1 GFETIYGDQIMQ
13 AMRAITN
20 QIESDLATD
29 IYQNASRG
37 YGTAGDTPFASNFN
51 EVAQIRKILVDNG
64 MPTDDRMS
72 TIVMNSA
79 AGVNLRNLANLQS
92 VSDAGNDQLLR
103 QGTLLD
109 LQGMMIKESGQIK
122 THTAGTAASATTD
135 DTGYAIGSTTITL
148 ASAGTGTILAG
159 DLITFAGDT
168 NKYLVTSGDADV
180 SGGGTITLAAPGLRV
195 AIAASATA
203 ITVVKDATTLDYTAN
218 LGFHKSAIE
227 LGVRPMAVPPG
238 GDAASDMMTVQDPN
252 SGIIYQIAA
261 YKGYK
266 KAMFEVSAL
275 WGYKVWKPEFTSI
288 LVG

>member
-1 GFETIYGDQIMQ
+1 
-13 AMRAITN
+13 MRAITN
-20 QIESDLATD
+20 QIESDLATN

-37 YGTAGDTPFASNFN
+37 YGTAGDTPFGSNFN

-64 MPTDDRMS
+64 MPTDDGMASMVINS
-72 TIVMNSA
+72 T

-92 VSDAGNDQLLR
+92 VNTAGNDQLLR

-109 LQGMMIKESGQIK
+109 LQGMMFKESAQIK
-122 THTAGTAASATTD
+122 THTAGTSASATTD
-135 DTGYAIGSTTITL
+135 ATGYAVGSTTITL
-148 ASAGTGTILAG
+148 DSAGTGTIVAG

-180 SGGGTITLAAPGLRV
+180 SNGGTITIAAPGLRV

-203 ITVVKDATTLDYTAN
+203 ITVVKDGTTLDYTAN

-227 LGVRPMAVPPG
+227 LGIRPIATPFG
-238 GDAASDMMTVQDPN
+238 GDAAVDMMTVQDPF
-252 SGIIYQIAA
+252 SGLVYQISA

-275 WGYKVWKPEFTSI
+275 WGYKVWKPEFTAI